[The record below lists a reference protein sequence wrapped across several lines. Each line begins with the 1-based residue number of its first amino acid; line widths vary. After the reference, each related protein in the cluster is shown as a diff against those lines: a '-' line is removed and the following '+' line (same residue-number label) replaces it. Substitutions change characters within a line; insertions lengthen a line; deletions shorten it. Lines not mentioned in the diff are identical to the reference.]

1 MSETPGSALPLFP
14 SGGTEQEVSV
24 EVGVLE
30 GAGLELAQEVGQ
42 VEGDRI
48 KQSWMVQD
56 GKRVGLEVLKA
67 WQKRSVMRG

>member
-1 MSETPGSALPLFP
+1 M
-14 SGGTEQEVSV
+14 